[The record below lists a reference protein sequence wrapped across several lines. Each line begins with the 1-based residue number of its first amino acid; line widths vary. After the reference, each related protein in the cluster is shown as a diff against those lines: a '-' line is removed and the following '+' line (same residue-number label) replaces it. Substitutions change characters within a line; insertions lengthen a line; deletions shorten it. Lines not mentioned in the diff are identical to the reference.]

1 MIFIPTHNPNKNLIR
16 LIKKLIKKKIRR
28 SLIFIINDGS
38 NKGLH
43 IFKFLRKNRINIVN
57 IKNKKGKGNAIKV
70 SLKIA
75 FKKKLSFAIFA
86 DADGQ
91 HSDQDILKLFH
102 HGNSKRFDKN
112 KVIVT
117 QRKFSNQMPFFS
129 KFGNKVSSKLIN
141 ILFKM
146 DLIDTQCGLRLIPIK
161 FFKQFTYFKNNDFDF
176 EMICLIEAIK
186 QDSLN
191 SKIFIRSIYKKDR
204 ISYFNKV
211 LDSYK
216 IIKQIILRKIYDI

>member
-16 LIKKLIKKKIRR
+16 LIKNLIKKKIRR
-28 SLIFIINDGS
+28 NLIFIINDGS
-38 NKGLH
+38 NKGLQ
-43 IFKFLRKNRINIVN
+43 IFEFLRKNRINIVN
-57 IKNKKGKGNAIKV
+57 VKNKKGKGNAIKV

-112 KVIVT
+112 KIIVT

-191 SKIFIRSIYKKDR
+191 SKMFIRSIYKKDR
-204 ISYFNKV
+204 ISYFKKV
-211 LDSYK
+211 SDSYK